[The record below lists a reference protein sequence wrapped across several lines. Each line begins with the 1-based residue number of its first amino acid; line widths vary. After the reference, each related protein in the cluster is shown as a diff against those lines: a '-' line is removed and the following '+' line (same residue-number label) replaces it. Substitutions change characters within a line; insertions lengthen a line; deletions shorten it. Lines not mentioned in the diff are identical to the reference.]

1 MTTIFHKDS
10 VPEEYRGAVVAIGN
24 YDGVHRGH
32 QALLAMARAEAD
44 RLGAPLGVVTFEPH
58 PRSIFQPDQP
68 VFRITPVE
76 MKARLLMGCG
86 ADFVSVL
93 TFDRALAQKQAE
105 DFVRQELVQ
114 RHGVVHVVT
123 GYDFHFGKGRKGSPE
138 LMRRLG
144 ADHGFGVTVVEQVTD
159 DSGLAPFSS
168 RVIRHELRHGRVG
181 IAAEQLG
188 YRWSV
193 LATVIPGD
201 QRGRTMGFPT
211 INVKLDEGS
220 EPGEGIYAVRV
231 RQGGAVWR
239 GAGYVGKRPT
249 FGKTDVV
256 LEVYL
261 LGFSGD
267 LYGEELAIEFIDYI
281 RPDKAFSDADALAR
295 QMADDVAQIDAVLA
309 KVEEDDP
316 IARFRLGKLQ
326 AEGRL

>member
-1 MTTIFHKDS
+1 MTTVFHHEA
-10 VPEEYRGAVVAIGN
+10 VPDQCRGAVIAIGN

-32 QALLAMARAEAD
+32 QALLKVARQEAD
-44 RLGAPLGVVTFEPH
+44 RLGVPLGVVTFEPH

-68 VFRITPVE
+68 VFRLTPIE
-76 MKARLLMGCG
+76 LKARLLKGCG
-86 ADFVSVL
+86 ADFVAVV
-93 TFDRALAQKQAE
+93 TFDRAMAQREAE
-105 DFVRQELVQ
+105 EFVREELVQ
-114 RHGVVHVVT
+114 RLGVVHVVS

-144 ADHGFGVTVVEQVTD
+144 AELGFGVTVVEQVTD

-168 RVIRHELRHGRVG
+168 RVIRHELRHGRVK

-188 YRWSV
+188 YRWTI
-193 LATVIPGD
+193 LATVVPGD

-231 RQGGAVWR
+231 RQGRNVWR

-267 LYGEELAIEFIDYI
+267 LYGQDLAIEFIDFI
-281 RPDKAFSDADALAR
+281 RPDQTFADVEALTK
-295 QMADDVAQIDAVLA
+295 QMELDVAQIDKVLA
-309 KVEEDDP
+309 EVEQDDP
-316 IARFRLGKLQ
+316 IARFPLGKLQ